1 MWSSRERLG
10 QERSLAEWPLPAL
23 RSPLLWYRHPNAKPG
38 VLVLVVPALALAADP
53 RATDTKLLYDNFE
66 RRCAVLLNIISVHR
80 HHETCYNFATKPLTK
95 PTRLNPA
102 R

>member
-10 QERSLAEWPLPAL
+10 QERSLAGWRLPAL
-23 RSPLLWYRHPNAKPG
+23 RSPLLWYRRPNAKPG

-66 RRCAVLLNIISVHR
+66 RRCAALLNIIVITR
-80 HHETCYNFATKPLTK
+80 PATTSRRSLLRSPRASTLLGNT
-95 PTRLNPA
+95 
-102 R
+102 